1 MFPVRLR
8 SPAPIL
14 QRYVQFYTQRE
25 MSLRDPLVVQSV
37 PARAAP
43 MFEFVFGDRLRVRY
57 PGTSGEETSPR
68 AVVVGML
75 TRPHA
80 QLILQ
85 GTFESF
91 VIMFQPTGLGYLFP
105 VALSELTDHDYDA
118 HSVLGR
124 SVAELEQRLGDCE
137 SFASRVR
144 VADAFLTRRVPDI
157 PTVDRISIAMSEI
170 LLKHGRVRIPELAS
184 YAGMGKRQFERE
196 FGLRVGIRPKL
207 YSRMV
212 RFQEALDSK
221 ARSSTKSWTDVAHEF
236 DYHDQMHL
244 IHDFEE
250 FTGETPTETLRMLET
265 FFREQLEAIR
275 MGMGT
280 LNPRQVPR
288 FVI

>member
-118 HSVLGR
+118 HSVIGR

-137 SFASRVR
+137 SFAPRVK
-144 VADAFLTRRVPDI
+144 VADAFLTRRVPDV

-184 YAGMGKRQFERE
+184 YAGMGKRQFERD
-196 FGLRVGIRPKL
+196 FGLRVGIRPSCIPGLSDFRRRSTAKRGL
-207 YSRMV
+207 QQNRGLMSRT
-212 RFQEALDSK
+212 
-221 ARSSTKSWTDVAHEF
+221 SSTIT
-236 DYHDQMHL
+236 
-244 IHDFEE
+244 
-250 FTGETPTETLRMLET
+250 TRCT
-265 FFREQLEAIR
+265 
-275 MGMGT
+275 
-280 LNPRQVPR
+280 
-288 FVI
+288 